1 MLAKG
6 PAKKVCIYVN
16 EDTRH
21 NLVPLYEAILSYLM
35 HKGVAGATAYNAMAG
50 FGAHQMMHT
59 AQVELLS
66 EHLPVRVEFTESAE
80 KVDEV
85 LPTLYEM
92 VTDGVIEVQDT
103 TVIKTAMRE
112 KKTDP
117 KLPHEKTSGR
127 AKLLRVYLGE
137 ADRWHDEPLYDA
149 IVRRLHLMDI
159 SGATVYRGIMGYG
172 MKGHTHKQ
180 GLFRLSRDL
189 PIMIAVID
197 SEEKIT
203 QGAEAIEEMVEDG
216 LIVISDVDYTRLVRG
231 QPLGATTDAKLPTG

>member
-197 SEEKIT
+197 SEDKIT

>member
-1 MLAKG
+1 MLSKG

-21 NLVPLYEAILSYLM
+21 NLVPLYEAILSYLI
-35 HKGVAGATAYNAMAG
+35 HKGVAGATAYSAMAG
-50 FGAHQMMHT
+50 FGAYKMMHT

-66 EHLPVRVEFTESAE
+66 EHLPIRVEFVESAE
-80 KVDEV
+80 KVEEV

-103 TVIKTAMRE
+103 KVVKIATRE
-112 KKTDP
+112 KKAEP
-117 KLPHEKTSGR
+117 KLPHEKKSGK

-137 ADRWHDEPLYDA
+137 ADRWHGQPLYDA
-149 IVRRLHLMDI
+149 IVKQLHLMDI

-180 GLFRLSRDL
+180 GRFHLSRDL
-189 PIMIAVID
+189 PVMIAVID
-197 SEEKIT
+197 SEDKIT

-231 QPLGATTDAKLPTG
+231 QPLGGTTSANLPTG

>member
-1 MLAKG
+1 MLSKG

-21 NLVPLYEAILSYLM
+21 NFVPLYEAILSYLM

-66 EHLPVRVEFTESAE
+66 EHLPVRVEFMESAE
-80 KVDEV
+80 KVEEI

-103 TVIKTAMRE
+103 TVIKSAMRE
-112 KKTDP
+112 KKADP
-117 KLPHEKTSGR
+117 KLPHEKKSGK

-180 GLFRLSRDL
+180 GRFHLSRDL

-197 SEEKIT
+197 SADKIT
-203 QGAEAIEEMVEDG
+203 HGAEAIEEMVEDG

-231 QPLGATTDAKLPTG
+231 QPPGATSDAQLPTG